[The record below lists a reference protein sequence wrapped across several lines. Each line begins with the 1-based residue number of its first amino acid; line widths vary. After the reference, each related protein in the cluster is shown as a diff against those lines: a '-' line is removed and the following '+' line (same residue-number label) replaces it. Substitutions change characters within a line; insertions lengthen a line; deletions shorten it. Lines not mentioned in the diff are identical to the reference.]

1 VSARTVAFATLGCRV
16 NQVDTQE
23 MQAALEAHGWRTVP
37 FGAPA
42 DVVVVNSCTVTSRA
56 ELSDRQ
62 VIRRAGRSA
71 TPPRVVVTGCWAQ
84 VDPAA
89 VARVRGV
96 DLVVGATDRGRL
108 AGLLDAL
115 LESPPAPTDGSPARP
130 GMPSAPTGAEAGHDR
145 AAASPGAWP
154 PAGGG
159 RSRAF
164 VKVQDGCQHRCA
176 FCIVPRARGVSR
188 SRPPEVVLEH
198 VRAMV
203 ERGHREVTLTGVDM
217 GHYGADLVPRR
228 TLAALLRDAIG
239 IRGLRWV
246 RLSSVLPAYFTP
258 ELIDVITGSDV
269 IAPHLHVPL
278 QSGSPRILRRMR
290 RPYTVA
296 MYRHLVERLAA
307 AVPGLG
313 LGTDIIVGFP
323 GEGDR
328 EFGETLAL
336 ARALPFSYLHVFP
349 YSDRPGTEAVGLDGR
364 VDARTIADRGR
375 RLRALGDERK
385 AAFRRAVV
393 GTTQD
398 ALVLETRDRR
408 TGRLVGLTGNY
419 VEVVFDGGDE
429 LMRSVV
435 RLRIAGVD
443 GDTALGERAA

>member
-23 MQAALEAHGWRTVP
+23 MQAGLEARGWRTVP

-56 ELSDRQ
+56 EFSDRQ
-62 VIRRAGRSA
+62 MIRRASRLP
-71 TPPRVVVTGCWAQ
+71 TTTRVVVTGCWAQ
-84 VDPAA
+84 VDPEA

-96 DLVVGATDRGRL
+96 DLVVGTADRGRL
-108 AGLLDAL
+108 PDLLDSL
-115 LESPPAPTDGSPARP
+115 LDSRPTRPSVEVGRAWSADGPLVQPPAS
-130 GMPSAPTGAEAGHDR
+130 GA
-145 AAASPGAWP
+145 
-154 PAGGG
+154 

-176 FCIVPRARGVSR
+176 FCIVPRARGGSR
-188 SRPPEVVLEH
+188 SRPPEVVLGH
-198 VRAMV
+198 VHALV
-203 ERGHREVTLTGVDM
+203 ARGHREVTLTGVDM
-217 GHYGADLVPRR
+217 GHYGADLVPRT
-228 TLAALLRDAIG
+228 TLAALLRAVVAVG
-239 IRGLRWV
+239 GLRWV

-258 ELIDVITGSDV
+258 ELIEVITGSNV
-269 IAPHLHVPL
+269 IAPHLHLPL

-296 MYRHLVERLAA
+296 MYRTLVERLAE

-313 LGTDIIVGFP
+313 LGTDVIVGFP
-323 GEGDR
+323 GEGEP

-336 ARALPFSYLHVFP
+336 VRALPFSYLHVFP
-349 YSDRPGTEAVGLDGR
+349 YSDRPGTEAIDLDGR

-375 RLRALGDERK
+375 RLRALGGVRSV
-385 AAFRRAVV
+385 AFRRGLV
-393 GTTQD
+393 GTTQE
-398 ALVLETRDRR
+398 ALVLETRDRP

-419 VEVVFDGGDE
+419 VEVAFEGADD

-435 RLRIAGVD
+435 RLRIRGVD
-443 GDTALGERAA
+443 EDTTHGEWAA